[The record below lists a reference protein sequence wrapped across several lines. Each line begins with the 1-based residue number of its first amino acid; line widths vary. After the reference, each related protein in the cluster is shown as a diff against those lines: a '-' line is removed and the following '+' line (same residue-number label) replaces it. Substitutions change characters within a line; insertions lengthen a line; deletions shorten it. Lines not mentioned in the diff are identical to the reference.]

1 MKKYKCLCCGYQTL
15 ETRGEFDI
23 CPVCFWEDEPTE
35 SELLDMPSEAN
46 NGLTLRQGQENYRS
60 FGACK
65 KEMLPYVRKPLT
77 NEKIVTESR
86 HANQELQ
93 TRAMLTRIDTVR
105 QYVDAMLK
113 ACDDSEVTRCG
124 YVHLYG
130 VGQACALIALRR
142 GHDRAYA
149 ELAEIAGMLHDY
161 ATYKEDAKG
170 NHAERSSVQAR
181 EILTQTGEFTPEETD
196 MICQAI
202 SRHSDKKQVHEE
214 MDEILKDADVMQHWL
229 RNPVEEYFFAQ
240 PRVQKLIEEFQLG
253 LHLESQN

>member
-1 MKKYKCLCCGYQTL
+1 MF
-15 ETRGEFDI
+15 E
-23 CPVCFWEDEPTE
+23 
-35 SELLDMPSEAN
+35 
-46 NGLTLRQGQENYRS
+46 RQ
-60 FGACK
+60 
-65 KEMLPYVRKPLT
+65 
-77 NEKIVTESR
+77 
-86 HANQELQ
+86 
-93 TRAMLTRIDTVR
+93 LTRIDTVR
-105 QYVDAMLK
+105 QYVDEMLK
-113 ACDDSEVTRCG
+113 ACEDSEEARCG

-161 ATYKEDAKG
+161 ATYKDNARES
-170 NHAERSSVQAR
+170 HAQRSSVPAR
-181 EILTQTGEFTPEETD
+181 DILTQTGEFTPQETD